1 MIEIDRLH
9 LRAILNSAGLFSVEA
24 EIGLKSGETGI
35 AAAASAIRRGRREKM
50 VTANIRQQIEEY
62 NKQIQ
67 VLKGPVR
74 GQESWDDMLRQ
85 HIAQWGADITL
96 SLSLA
101 FARAVAN
108 HTHMSLMEYIRMQ
121 IGIEQINWNK
131 TYLVPVFSGGIHE
144 RGIPQ
149 SMQQIMFT
157 VESDDFSAATDE
169 ILQLYGK
176 IEEHLLLNGAMDGY
190 SASSGFLVTDMAL
203 EQQLSLLTEEI
214 QRMPFANRVSIAFD
228 VAAEHLKVGDAYR
241 FYGWNLNAGQL
252 ENRLVELAGKYPI
265 HYIEDPFEYG
275 HRENW
280 ISLKK
285 RLDGK
290 CHIFADDATATQTQ
304 YIDTEIAG
312 GTIIKMKQVGSLSD
326 TLNMVHMIRKLGM
339 MQCVSHRS
347 YETEDCFMCD
357 LGVAV
362 NAEYMKIGGPRRGDR
377 VGNYNQLLRLF
388 ERHNTGRAL

>member
-24 EIGLKSGETGI
+24 EVGLKSGEIGV
-35 AAAASAIRRGRREKM
+35 AAAASAIRSGHREKM
-50 VTANIRQQIEEY
+50 VTANIRKQIEAY
-62 NKQIQ
+62 NEQIQ
-67 VLKGPVR
+67 VLKGPVQ
-74 GQESWDDMLRQ
+74 GQDSWDEMLRQ
-85 HIAQWGADITL
+85 HIDQWGADITL

-101 FARAVAN
+101 FARAAAN
-108 HTHMSLMEYIRMQ
+108 HTHMSLVEYIRMQ
-121 IGIEQINWNK
+121 IGIEQINWK
-131 TYLVPVFSGGIHE
+131 KAYLVPVFSGGIHD

-149 SMQQIMFT
+149 SMQQIMFAIA
-157 VESDDFSAATDE
+157 SDDFNTAIDE
-169 ILQLYGK
+169 ILQLYGN
-176 IEEHLLLNGAMDGY
+176 IEEHLLMKGVMAGY
-190 SASSGFLVTDMAL
+190 SASSGFMVTDMAL

-214 QRMPFANRVSIAFD
+214 QKMPFVDRVSIALD
-228 VAAEHLKVGDAYR
+228 VAAEHLKAGDAYR
-241 FYGWNLNAGQL
+241 FYGRNLDAGQL
-252 ENRLVELAGKYPI
+252 ENYLAELAEKYPI
-265 HYIEDPFEYG
+265 RYVEDPFEYG

-290 CHIFADDATATQTQ
+290 CRIFADDATATQTQ

-326 TLNMVHMIRKLGM
+326 TLSMIHTIRELGM

-347 YETEDCFMCD
+347 CETEDCFMCD
-357 LGVAV
+357 LGIAA

-377 VGNYNQLLRLF
+377 VEKYNQLLRLF
-388 ERHNTGRAL
+388 ERHKTGRSL